1 MVRSIK
7 KTLKEVVNVSS
18 LDYKQLNTVLVQRK
32 GKRDEDCQLYVGDIV
47 Y

>member
-7 KTLKEVVNVSS
+7 KTLKEVVVVSS

-32 GKRDEDCQLYVGDIV
+32 RKKDEDCQLYVGDIV